1 MGGKSTYVRS
11 VALLAIMAQI
21 GSYVPCSMMSLT
33 PLDGIFTR
41 MGAHD
46 LVMQNQSTFMVE
58 MNETYTPLLCA
69 TSRSLVILDELGRGT
84 SSLDGSAIACSVLEH
99 FLDGKV
105 ESNSEGLY
113 QSESVTGVNDDDCFS
128 QRKTILS
135 GDESVE
141 CLSGKKE
148 CRMPL
153 VLFITHY
160 SHIVEYLESKYG
172 SFIRSCHM
180 AYIRNVS
187 SEKNS
192 YSAYGNTDDE
202 SYLSQAEK
210 SRINLEKEPEK
221 VVAIT
226 EEFDSD
232 AGKSI
237 LENTEI
243 DEEITF
249 LYKLVDGVCDN
260 SYGIFV
266 SKLAGLP
273 AQVTNKARIKSNWL
287 KNVWNKRMSEQRL
300 GEIINIKFILY
311 VFIYYLLFYQQTN

>member
-33 PLDGIFTR
+33 PLDAIFTR

-99 FLDGKV
+99 FLDSGV
-105 ESNSEGLY
+105 EFCKEELY
-113 QSESVTGVNDDDCFS
+113 ETESVTGADDGDCFS
-128 QRKTILS
+128 RRKTILS
-135 GDESVE
+135 GDERDES
-141 CLSGKKE
+141 LSRNKE

-187 SEKNS
+187 SIKKS
-192 YSAYGNTDDE
+192 SSAVGNIDDE
-202 SYLSQAEK
+202 FYHSQAEK
-210 SRINLEKEPEK
+210 PGINLENGSEK
-221 VVAIT
+221 VGMIA
-226 EEFDSD
+226 EEFDMD
-232 AGKSI
+232 ARDDI

-300 GEIINIKFILY
+300 GKMNNRKLII
-311 VFIYYLLFYQQTN
+311 